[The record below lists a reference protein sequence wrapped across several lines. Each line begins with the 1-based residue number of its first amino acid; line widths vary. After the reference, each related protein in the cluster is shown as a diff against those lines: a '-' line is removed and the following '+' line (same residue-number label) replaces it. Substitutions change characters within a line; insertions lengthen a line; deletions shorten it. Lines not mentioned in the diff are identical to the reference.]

1 MHQLVDKCVF
11 ARKIQGDESMKIT
24 QFSITRYGPLNLQST
39 YKLGKFNV
47 FYGPNE
53 SGKTLTVDALIKL
66 LFQANN
72 KQLIKDFEKIDRV
85 DEKPEGFVVVEENG
99 KESKLPE
106 KGKIT
111 ELTKLSTSD
120 FRNIFIIRSSDLS
133 ISKESEFYNSLT
145 DKLTGVHA
153 SEIERLKENLYEI
166 GAITSTGRFQDTSG
180 TKLKT
185 RLDRAQDLIEK
196 IKQIMES
203 WNKKNVATLEKELKT
218 ASQDREKLEEMIEK
232 YERVRKYITFKKAK
246 TAIEELKN
254 SIERLEPLQNY
265 TDQRYYE
272 MRELLKTKSD
282 VENQIAESEN
292 RLNELKIALND
303 ATKETEQLERQTTEL
318 NEKKRIIDEQLRPA
332 MSKIQDQQTE
342 FESKSRSLKT
352 MRNVSITTTILFA
365 ILLVTS
371 IFLHSTLGAVVS
383 AVLLALSIAFLSRS
397 ATIRSIEKAI
407 QSEIAQ
413 LRTIAASINVH
424 VDTLD
429 NLQQELIDFSTTLEE
444 TRKQLE
450 DARIK
455 KGTVER
461 QINELT
467 NSIAA
472 HREKLQE
479 TVKRLNET
487 MEQLRIQTLEELS
500 QKIEERKQI
509 EKVKNDQIA
518 VLKNL
523 LGDSA
528 GTLDENMKVWDQKI
542 SSYVEDSDTEEL
554 DKLEREYSDE
564 KLEKAKREK
573 VQIDAKIREDEE
585 KLSKL
590 KFDVHD
596 ACIKAREIIEIEEWE
611 YETYE
616 QLEHVQTQLKKFVDD
631 AYQRRDDILFIGEIL
646 DEMINEEKANI
657 KQLIDENEVLNDSF
671 RKVTGGTYVK
681 VMYDSNTIKVQ
692 LTSGKI
698 LTIDKLSSGT
708 YDQLYLCIR
717 LALGKKLFEQRQ
729 GDKTGFFILDDPFVK
744 SDIGRIQ
751 NQIALLKEFAEM
763 GWQIIY
769 FTSKQEIVELLQQEI
784 DSRTIERFDLQQISL

>member
-1 MHQLVDKCVF
+1 
-11 ARKIQGDESMKIT
+11 MKIT
-24 QFSITRYGPLNLQST
+24 QFSITRYGPLNFQST
-39 YKLGKFNV
+39 YKLANFNI

-66 LFQANN
+66 LLQASN

-85 DEKPEGFVVVEENG
+85 DEKPEGFVVVEDNG
-99 KESKLPE
+99 KELKLPE

-111 ELTKLSTSD
+111 ELSKLSTSD
-120 FRNIFIIRSSDLS
+120 FRNIFIIRSSDLGM
-133 ISKESEFYNSLT
+133 SKEFEFYNSLT

-153 SEIERLKENLYEI
+153 SQIEKIKENLYEI
-166 GAITSTGRFQDTSG
+166 GEITSTGRFQDTTG
-180 TKLKT
+180 RKLKT
-185 RLDRAQDLIEK
+185 RLEKAQDLIEK

-203 WNKKNVATLEKELKT
+203 WNKKNVANLEKELKT
-218 ASQDREKLEEMIEK
+218 ASQEREKLEETIEK
-232 YERVRKYITFKKAK
+232 YEKVRKYIAFKKAK

-254 SIERLEPLQNY
+254 SIERLRPLQNY

-272 MRELLKTKSD
+272 MKELLKAKSD
-282 VENQIAESEN
+282 VEAQIAESEN
-292 RLNELKIALND
+292 RLNELKIVLD
-303 ATKETEQLERQTTEL
+303 DVTKETEQLERQTTEF

-332 MSKIQDQQTE
+332 MSKIQDQQRE
-342 FESKSRSLKT
+342 FETKSRSFKT
-352 MRNVSITTTILFA
+352 MRGVSITTAILFA

-371 IFLHSTLGAVVS
+371 IFLHSTLGAIAS
-383 AVLLALSIAFLSRS
+383 AVLLVLSLAFLSRS
-397 ATIRSIEKAI
+397 ATMRRIEKSI
-407 QSEIAQ
+407 QSEIEK
-413 LRTIAASINVH
+413 LRTIANGLNIQF
-424 VDTLD
+424 DTLD
-429 NLQQELIDFSTTLEE
+429 NLQQKLIDFSTTLED

-461 QINELT
+461 QINELI
-467 NSIAA
+467 NNIAI
-472 HREKLQE
+472 HKEKLQE

-487 MEQLRIQTLEELS
+487 MEQLKIQTLEELS

-518 VLKNL
+518 ILKNL
-523 LGDSA
+523 LGDSS
-528 GTLDENMKVWDQKI
+528 GTLDENIKVWDQRI
-542 SSYVEDSDTEEL
+542 SSYVEDSDAEEL
-554 DKLEREYSDE
+554 DKLEKEYSDE
-564 KLEKAKREK
+564 KLEKSKREK

-596 ACIKAREIIEIEEWE
+596 ACVKAREIIEMEEWE

-616 QLEHVQTQLKKFVDD
+616 QLEYVQTQLEKFVND
-631 AYQRRDDILFIGEIL
+631 AYQRRDDILFISGIL
-646 DEMINEEKANI
+646 DEMINEEKASI
-657 KQLIDENEVLNDSF
+657 KQLIDENEILNDSF
-671 RKVTGGTYVK
+671 RKVTDGAYLK
-681 VMYDSNTIKVQ
+681 VMYDSNTIAVQ
-692 LTSGKI
+692 LSSGKT
-698 LTIDKLSSGT
+698 LTVDKLSSGT

-751 NQIALLKEFAEM
+751 NQLALLKEFAAM

-784 DSRTIERFDLQQISL
+784 DSGNIEKFNLQQIHL

>member
-1 MHQLVDKCVF
+1 
-11 ARKIQGDESMKIT
+11 MKIT
-24 QFSITRYGPLNLQST
+24 QFSITRYGPLNFQST
-39 YKLGKFNV
+39 YKLGNFNI

-85 DEKPEGFVVVEENG
+85 DEKPEGFVVVEDNG
-99 KESKLPE
+99 RELKLPE
-106 KGKIT
+106 KVKIT
-111 ELTKLSTSD
+111 ELLKLSTSD

-133 ISKESEFYNSLT
+133 MSKEFEFYNSLI

-153 SEIERLKENLYEI
+153 SKIEKIKENLYEI
-166 GAITSTGRFQDTSG
+166 GEITSTGRFQDTTG
-180 TKLKT
+180 RKLKT
-185 RLDRAQDLIEK
+185 RLEKAQDLIEK

-203 WNKKNVATLEKELKT
+203 WGEKDVAHLEKELKT
-218 ASQDREKLEEMIEK
+218 ASQEREKLEEMIEK
-232 YERVRKYITFKKAK
+232 YEKVRKYITFKKAK

-254 SIERLEPLQNY
+254 SIERLKPLQNY

-272 MRELLKTKSD
+272 MKELLKAKSD
-282 VENQIAESEN
+282 LETQIAESEN
-292 RLNELKIALND
+292 RLNELKIALDD

-318 NEKKRIIDEQLRPA
+318 NEKKEIIDGQLQPA
-332 MSKIQDQQTE
+332 MSKIQKQQEE
-342 FESKSRSLKT
+342 FESKRRSLKI
-352 MRNVSITTTILFA
+352 MRDVSITTAILFT

-371 IFLHSTLGAVVS
+371 IFLHSTRGVIIS
-383 AVLLALSIAFLSRS
+383 TVLLVLSLAFLLTS
-397 ATIRSIEKAI
+397 ATKMKRIEKGI
-407 QSEIAQ
+407 QSETEE
-413 LRTIAASINVH
+413 LRTIANGLNIQF
-424 VDTLD
+424 DTLD
-429 NLQQELIDFSTTLEE
+429 NLQQELINFSTTL
-444 TRKQLE
+444 KDAGKKLE
-450 DARIK
+450 DAKIK
-455 KGTVER
+455 KGTVEG
-461 QINELT
+461 QINELI
-467 NSIAA
+467 NSITI
-472 HREKLQE
+472 HKEKLQE

-487 MEQLRIQTLEELS
+487 MEQLKIQTPEELS

-528 GTLDENMKVWDQKI
+528 GTLDENMQVWNQRI
-542 SSYVEDSDTEEL
+542 SSYVEDSDAEEL

-564 KLEKAKREK
+564 KLEKSRREK
-573 VQIDAKIREDEE
+573 TQIDAKIREDEE

-596 ACIKAREIIEIEEWE
+596 ACVKAREIIEIEEWE

-616 QLEHVQTQLKKFVDD
+616 QLEYVQTQLQKFVDD
-631 AYQRRDDILFIGEIL
+631 AYQRREDILFISGIL

-657 KQLIDENEVLNDSF
+657 KQLIDENEMLNDSF
-671 RKVTGGTYVK
+671 RKVTGGAYLK

-692 LTSGKI
+692 LSSGKM

-744 SDIGRIQ
+744 SDIVRIQ
-751 NQIALLKEFAEM
+751 NQLALLKEFTAM

-769 FTSKQEIVELLQQEI
+769 FTSKQETVELLQQEI
-784 DSRTIERFDLQQISL
+784 DSGNIEKFNLQQIHLQ